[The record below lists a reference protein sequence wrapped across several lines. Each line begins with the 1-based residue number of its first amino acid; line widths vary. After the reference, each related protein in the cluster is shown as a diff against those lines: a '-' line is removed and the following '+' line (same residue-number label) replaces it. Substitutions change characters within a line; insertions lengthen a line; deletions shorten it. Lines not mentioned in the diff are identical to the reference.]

1 MNNLKNMYKKT
12 IIAVLS
18 ILLLTPYVVFAQVEK
33 EGVVEPQLEAKI
45 TSEDF
50 VRVGKKIIFDASDST
65 ELEDS
70 LFKPIY
76 NWQFGDGFFDG
87 SGSNVV
93 HQYDKTG
100 IYNVNLQL
108 SQGSETTSTAKELF
122 VYDTKALLITDDN
135 KQEELKRLQEQA
147 TESGVALQVLSTLT
161 EEGSFVTED
170 KLIQQVGE
178 LQDYIKDSDILIFY
192 TRSSLGIQAFAR
204 YFQNLKVADKEILQK
219 KFFVKVTDGSMDV
232 AQNISYQVFKIV
244 EPDFILLTRG
254 EALAPIF
261 QEKDVNKIV
270 DLLASRG
277 VEHRVIDEKVE
288 KSPIWFLS
296 HLINSFA
303 AKGVSASTVYLI
315 LIIPFLTFIVVLA
328 RQVIGLQT
336 FGVYTPVMITAAFF
350 ILGIWFGLL
359 TFLFAV
365 ITSYVVKHI
374 LNKFELLYLPKVALN
389 LGFISLSFL
398 IVMWV
403 VLYIGSPI
411 ALSLAIFPMLVMST
425 VSEKFMAAQSE
436 EGFRSALWGVTET
449 LFVVIIAYYII
460 IWPSFSNIILSWP
473 ELVFLPL
480 LLNLI
485 LGKFTGLR
493 LGEYL
498 RFKSLFKDN
507 VEE

>member
-1 MNNLKNMYKKT
+1 MNNHKNMYKKM

-18 ILLLTPYVVFAQVEK
+18 ALLLIPYLTFAQTETEEVIQ
-33 EGVVEPQLEAKI
+33 PQLEAKV

-50 VRVGKKIIFDASDST
+50 VRVGKKIILDASDSV
-65 ELEDS
+65 LLPDS
-70 LFKPIY
+70 PNIPIY
-76 NWQFGDGFFDG
+76 NWQFGDGFYD
-87 SGSNVV
+87 SGDQVV
-93 HQYDKTG
+93 YQYNKTG
-100 IYNVNLQL
+100 VYSVELTL
-108 SQGSETTSTAKELF
+108 SQGEEVVSTSKDIF
-122 VYDTKALLITDDN
+122 VYDSKALLITDEN
-135 KQEELKRLQEQA
+135 QQENLKLLEDQA
-147 TESGVALQVLSTLT
+147 TDSGVALKILSTYT

-170 KLIQQVGE
+170 KLIKEIGD
-178 LQDYIKDSDILIFY
+178 LGDYIKDSDLLIFY
-192 TRSSLGIQAFAR
+192 TRSSLGIQAFAH
-204 YFQNLKVADKEILQK
+204 YFQNLPDAEKQILQK
-219 KFFVKVTDGSMDV
+219 KYFVKITDGNMDI
-232 AQNISYQVFKIV
+232 AQNISYQIFKIV
-244 EPDFILLTRG
+244 EPKFILLTR
-254 EALAPIF
+254 EESLVPIF

-270 DLLASRG
+270 DLLSSRG
-277 VEHRVIDEKVE
+277 VELRVIDRRVE

-303 AKGVSASTVYLI
+303 AKGVSSNTIYLI
-315 LIIPFLTFIVVLA
+315 LIISFLTFFVVLA

-359 TFLFAV
+359 TFFFAV
-365 ITSYVVKHI
+365 ITSYLVKYI

-398 IVMWV
+398 IVVWV
-403 VLYIGSPI
+403 VLYVGTPI

-436 EGFRSALWGVTET
+436 EGFKSAVWGVVET
-449 LFVVIIAYYII
+449 LFVVIVSYYII
-460 IWPSFSNIILSWP
+460 IWPSFNSVIMSWP
-473 ELVFLPL
+473 ELVIVPL
-480 LLNLI
+480 ILNLI

-498 RFKSLFKDN
+498 RFRSLFKDH